1 MYELFSYWVLL
12 WAFLFYIGVLNANPI
27 WFLIVIY
34 VITSMTYV
42 YIYLN
47 NATPYYLTKFIIL
60 NNLLKLTFILLI
72 AMKYPL
78 KFTFNDFYFGLLLFT
93 IYLIVMI
100 SLNKNPVDYYYYL
113 IDMFINGINDK
124 NEKYLINIDKYYD
137 DIFNL

>member
-1 MYELFSYWVLL
+1 
-12 WAFLFYIGVLNANPI
+12 
-27 WFLIVIY
+27 
-34 VITSMTYV
+34 MTYV

-72 AMKYPL
+72 ASKYSL
-78 KFTFNDFYFGLLLFT
+78 RFSFNDFYFGLILFI
-93 IYLIVMI
+93 IYLVVMI